1 MLLRQE
7 EGAYFLV
14 ILQRL
19 FISDIFIKFCI
30 SRARASLTRYYKHF
44 HFILF

>member
-1 MLLRQE
+1 MLVGQE

-19 FISDIFIKFCI
+19 FKMQTF
-30 SRARASLTRYYKHF
+30 SLNF
-44 HFILF
+44 VLAA